1 MTFYFNVCQNTA
13 NYNYMENKLQ
23 NIKANFGT
31 LPVFLTAISTI
42 LGAVMFLRF
51 GYAVGEVG
59 FLGTLLIILVGHLV
73 TIPTAMAL
81 AEIAT
86 NQKVEGGGEYF
97 IISRSFGVNIGASI
111 GLALYLSQAISVAFY
126 IIAFA
131 ESFEAIKPWVL
142 SEFGYEIYDNRAF
155 SVPALLLL
163 IALMVTKGADL
174 GMKAL
179 YVVVA
184 ILFLSLV
191 MFFFGTTD
199 YAATYD
205 SSLLFSNVDS
215 KNGFFF
221 VFAIIFPAFTGMT
234 AGVGLSGDLK
244 DPKKSIPMGTLAATI
259 IGMIIYI
266 FIALKLAYSASPD
279 DLVNDQLIMSKIAYW
294 GPIIPL
300 GLAAATI
307 SSALGSFMVAPRTL
321 QAIGSDNVIPNQKVN
336 EFVSKGTAKN
346 NEPRNATIITA
357 IIAVIFVMM
366 GDVNAVAEVI
376 SMFFMVT
383 YGSLCLISFMQHFAA
398 DPAYRPSFKSKW
410 YLSLLGAILCIYLMF
425 KINAIYAV
433 ASILLMM
440 GIYFYITYN
449 NSNKK
454 GMANIFQGVI
464 HQFSRN
470 LQVFLQKTDKEAD
483 ADYWRPSVLCLSKDS
498 FERLSALEMMKWI
511 SYRYGFGTYIHYEK
525 DYFSKQSKELADA
538 KLEKL
543 IKTANNTK
551 SNVFLE
557 TIISPSNTAAIVQA
571 IQQPGISGH
580 SNNMMLFEFKK
591 GDNEWLED
599 VVDNYSLIQSAN
611 YDLCILGTSD
621 RNFGYR
627 NEIHVWIKKEDFEN
641 ANLMILLSYII
652 LGHPDWKGAEIKIF
666 AAVDKS
672 NLESEKEYLIEL
684 TTTGRLPISPNNIIV
699 IPIEETT
706 DKTELINETSKLAD
720 LTILGFHESSIKS
733 KGIEQFNNYNK
744 IGNVLFVNTQ
754 SGKQIK

>member
-1 MTFYFNVCQNTA
+1 
-13 NYNYMENKLQ
+13 MENKLQ
-23 NIKANFGT
+23 NLKANFGT

-59 FLGTLLIILVGHLV
+59 FLGTLLIILVAHMV

-142 SEFGYEIYDNRAF
+142 SEFGYEIYDNRIF

-163 IALMVTKGADL
+163 IGLMVTKGADL

-184 ILFLSLV
+184 ILFVSLI

-199 YAATYD
+199 YATTYD
-205 SSLLFSNVDS
+205 SSLLFSNVES

-259 IGMIIYI
+259 VGMIIYI
-266 FIALKLAYSASPD
+266 FIALKLAYSASPE
-279 DLVNDQLIMSKIAYW
+279 DLVNDQLVMSKIALW

-336 EFVSKGTAKN
+336 DFVSKGTAKN
-346 NEPRNATIITA
+346 NEPKNATIITA
-357 IIAVIFVMM
+357 AIAIIFVLM

-410 YLSLLGAILCIYLMF
+410 YLSLMGAILCVYLMF
-425 KINAIYAV
+425 KINAVYAV
-433 ASILLMM
+433 ASILLMIA
-440 GIYFYITYN
+440 IYFYITYSN
-449 NSNKK
+449 DNKK

-464 HQFSRN
+464 HQLSRN
-470 LQVFLQKTDKEAD
+470 LQVFLQKTDKETD
-483 ADYWRPSVLCLSKDS
+483 SDYWRPGVLCLSKES

-525 DYFSKQSKELADA
+525 DYFSKQSKELADQ
-538 KLEKL
+538 KLAKL
-543 IKTANNTK
+543 IKTANKTN

-580 SNNMMLFEFKK
+580 DNNMMLFEFKK
-591 GDNEWLED
+591 GTSEWLED
-599 VVDNYSLIQSAN
+599 IIDNYSLIQSAK

-621 RNFGYR
+621 RNFGYK

-652 LGHPDWKGAEIKIF
+652 LGHSDWKGAEIKIF
-666 AAVDKS
+666 AAVDKA
-672 NLESEKEYLIEL
+672 NLETEKAYLIEL

-699 IPIEETT
+699 IPIEDTT
-706 DKTELINETSKLAD
+706 DKVELINETSKLAD
-720 LTILGFHESSIKS
+720 LTILGFHESSIKT
-733 KGIEQFNNYNK
+733 KGVEQFNNYNR